1 MVLISTGNQ
10 GNLYVLCAVGLAQVH
25 IYIKLQFSL
34 KYFMHDYEYCNQGNH
49 SISCDN
55 LVMHLGLKIICILM
69 KFGESCSVSV
79 LNFSAMFENAAL
91 STM

>member
-1 MVLISTGNQ
+1 
-10 GNLYVLCAVGLAQVH
+10 
-25 IYIKLQFSL
+25 
-34 KYFMHDYEYCNQGNH
+34 MHDYEYCNQGNH

-91 STM
+91 STMCLKSTVLSLTLYECQKHTQCQI